1 MKAITISTSG
11 KQSEV
16 VTFDFTYEQESGINQ
31 MENEELKNGNSPI
44 YDLQGRKIV
53 NRQSVNRNSLY
64 IVNGKKVAI
73 R

>member
-16 VTFDFTYEQESGINQ
+16 VTFAFTYEQESGIDQ
-31 MENEELKNGNSPI
+31 MENEELKKDNSPI